1 MTSAADPGADG
12 PVEVPTDRFDAVMAR
27 REEIV
32 EAMRDSGF
40 RYVTL
45 DLEGFRSGS
54 RNLTISR
61 DQVRTGS
68 GRPDR
73 RAMMR
78 ATEGVR

>member
-1 MTSAADPGADG
+1 M
-12 PVEVPTDRFDAVMAR
+12 PTDRFDAVMAR

-54 RNLTISR
+54 HNLTISR

-68 GRPDR
+68 PGAPT
-73 RAMMR
+73 A
-78 ATEGVR
+78 VR